1 MFVLPIKPILIT
13 HLLILLDYLYL
24 ANNHYQNERIK
35 KILEKYSNSR
45 FEVGNLIHKVLYELP
60 RNFFSD

>member
-1 MFVLPIKPILIT
+1 MRV
-13 HLLILLDYLYL
+13 
-24 ANNHYQNERIK
+24 K

-45 FEVGNLIHKVLYELP
+45 FEVDNLIHKVLYELP